1 MKNIGVLLVVAA
13 MLLVM
18 AEAGPAMAQQPRQV
32 IVFVCAF
39 PTDVTSTAAPT
50 VVPNSFQAFPPVAAT
65 VPVLTSCAETISNV
79 TTGFPQLRLTAV
91 TYGTTFAQQQRTQYT
106 FAAQ

>member
-1 MKNIGVLLVVAA
+1 MKKVGILLVVAT
-13 MLLVM
+13 LLVV
-18 AEAGPAMAQQPRQV
+18 AHAGPAMAQNNARQV

-39 PTDVTSTAAPT
+39 PDDSTSLAAPT

-65 VPVLTSCAETISNV
+65 VPVAGSCAETISNV
-79 TTGFPQLRLTAV
+79 TREFPQLRLTAV
-91 TYGTTFAQQQRTQYT
+91 TYGVVFSRQRTQYT

>member
-1 MKNIGVLLVVAA
+1 MKKVGILLVVAA
-13 MLLVM
+13 MLLVL
-18 AEAGPAMAQQPRQV
+18 AQAGPAMAQQPRQV

-39 PTDVTSTAAPT
+39 PPDFTSPAAPT
-50 VVPNSFQAFPPVAAT
+50 VVPNTFQAFPPVAAT
-65 VPVLTSCAETISNV
+65 VLVPGSCAETISNV

-91 TYGTTFAQQQRTQYT
+91 LHNITGSRTQYT